1 MTSLVAAVSRRIK
14 SASQSSDISC
24 MRNYCLYN
32 FLRSLESRPRA
43 LTVRKRPHRSDGEQR
58 GISVAQ
64 KVELDLDNYF
74 PYLINR
80 VGVALVA
87 AFETGAL
94 REHQLSIAMWRVLA
108 ALSKNGGQR
117 LVDLGQMTS
126 IDVST
131 LSRMVTRLLRLDLV
145 TRTRSKTSDREIVVK
160 LTAKG
165 QTALTQLIPTAFHFE
180 EAAIGGIS
188 RGDLAVVKRAL
199 QKMHENMSALP
210 AIFEEP
216 P

>member
-1 MTSLVAAVSRRIK
+1 
-14 SASQSSDISC
+14 
-24 MRNYCLYN
+24 
-32 FLRSLESRPRA
+32 
-43 LTVRKRPHRSDGEQR
+43 
-58 GISVAQ
+58 VAQ
-64 KVELDLDNYF
+64 KTELDLEDYF

-87 AFETGAL
+87 SFETGAL

-165 QTALTQLIPTAFHFE
+165 QKALTLLIPTAFEFE
-180 EAAIGGIS
+180 EHAIAGIS
-188 RGDLAVVKRAL
+188 RADLAVVKRAL
-199 QKMHENMSALP
+199 QKMHENMASSP
-210 AIFEEP
+210 GHVEETP
-216 P
+216 LRRAAR

>member
-1 MTSLVAAVSRRIK
+1 M
-14 SASQSSDISC
+14 SSEE
-24 MRNYCLYN
+24 Y
-32 FLRSLESRPRA
+32 P
-43 LTVRKRPHRSDGEQR
+43 
-58 GISVAQ
+58 VAQ
-64 KVELDLDNYF
+64 KIELDLEDYF

-80 VGVALVA
+80 VGVALVT
-87 AFETGAL
+87 AFESGPL

-108 ALSKNGGQR
+108 ALSRNGGQR

-165 QTALTQLIPTAFHFE
+165 QKALTQLIPIAFDFE
-180 EAAIGGIS
+180 EGAIAGIS
-188 RGDLAVVKRAL
+188 RADLAVVKRAL
-199 QKMHENMSALP
+199 QTMHDNMMAPPALLG
-210 AIFEEP
+210 EP
-216 P
+216 QRRRAAR